1 MFIQENEIYLIEILK
16 FYYNDI
22 VTNEEENV
30 EYDLFNWYWFLFY
43 S

>member
-22 VTNEEENV
+22 VTNEEENI

>member
-1 MFIQENEIYLIEILK
+1 VFIQENEIYLIEILK

>member
-1 MFIQENEIYLIEILK
+1 MIILENEIYLIEILK

-30 EYDLFNWYWFLFY
+30 EYDLFN
-43 S
+43 

>member
-30 EYDLFNWYWFLFY
+30 EYDLFN
-43 S
+43 

>member
-30 EYDLFNWYWFLFY
+30 EYDLFNWYWFLYY